1 MIAAG
6 AVPPK
11 RAWNSWDSDHPA
23 AMRYLPL
30 GLELRPCTYA
40 ASRNDFTD
48 FPAGAPG
55 LWLGPREVAAD
66 DIRLRLAH
74 AGTEL
79 DLRYTSPDPA
89 TLIGRYRVLKHGE
102 WGLRFWVVLVLQ
114 LMPPER
120 DGKPVRWRFDPRT
133 GLAQA
138 RHRGRK
144 VAVGASRRPL
154 LVTAHPS
161 LAALREEMQSK
172 GYWYLDSRGT
182 SGTLLALRYNLEE
195 MPELVFVAAVAA
207 DPGTAVER
215 VTAVLSMPSAWRLGY
230 RLPPHP
236 SRRAFGPPQD
246 EDSFFAPHPEVAA
259 RRPSKGE
266 DACLAAL
273 RDVIAWNTV
282 WDPVNHRP
290 YTTLSR
296 NWGMRK
302 FGGWGVWLD
311 DLFFHALMASA
322 IDPEVARE
330 NLEAAL
336 SNATPEGNL
345 ACLITGRDAWLDR
358 SQPPIGGFVV
368 WLLYQRLGAK
378 ELLRRAWPALDANHR
393 WWLARRDGNGDGLY
407 EYGSSDVGA
416 GLYIGTKLAAKD
428 ESFMDNSPVHDEA
441 EFDPTTRTLNAAD
454 IGLNSLIALD
464 AEMLALVA
472 GRLGKR
478 QAAHR
483 HATTAEA
490 LKARIAERLWDEE
503 RQVFANR
510 LWSGRFVRSL
520 APTSFFP
527 LLAGAARPEQA
538 SAMVRLLGDPRKF
551 GGEWLLPSVTRDDPA
566 FADNV
571 YWRGRIW
578 PPLNFLVWAGLRR
591 AGFMAQARRL
601 AENGGR
607 LFQRAWA
614 DRKCPENYSA
624 TTGDAFDQPDTDSFY
639 GWGALMPFIALGER
653 IDVTPWQGWTVAR
666 GAVGERSG
674 PVCSPWGGL
683 ELSARK
689 GAMTVSVEGHPR
701 LTTSAERLTGL
712 SFDAGVVGAVLPSGP
727 AAWVAVHGRDKLKAR
742 LDGSAL
748 VGRREGDRIYYSI
761 PERSAPMKLELAP

>member
-1 MIAAG
+1 MIG
-6 AVPPK
+6 TDIVPAE

-48 FPAGAPG
+48 YPAGAPG
-55 LWLGPREVAAD
+55 LSLGQRRVTAD
-66 DIRLRLAH
+66 GVWLRLAH

-79 DLRYTSPDPA
+79 ELRYTSPDPT

-102 WGLRFWVVLVLQ
+102 WGLRFWVVLALR
-114 LMPPER
+114 LMAPER
-120 DGKPVRWRFDPRT
+120 AGASARWRFDPRT
-133 GLAQA
+133 GFAQA
-138 RHRGRK
+138 VHRRWK

-154 LVTAHPS
+154 LVTAHSS

-172 GYWYLDSRGT
+172 GYWYLDSRST

-195 MPELVFVAAVAA
+195 MPGLTFVATVAA
-207 DPGTAVER
+207 DPGTAVRR
-215 VTAVLSMPSAWRLGY
+215 VGETLSRLQPSSPASGEGWSGGG
-230 RLPPHP
+230 
-236 SRRAFGPPQD
+236 SRDQSADP
-246 EDSFFAPHPEVAA
+246 
-259 RRPSKGE
+259 
-266 DACLAAL
+266 LAAV
-273 RDVIAWNTV
+273 RDVITWNTV

-296 NWGMRK
+296 NWGMQK

-322 IDPEVARE
+322 IDPDLARE

-336 SNATPEGNL
+336 GNATPEGNL

-358 SQPPIGGFVV
+358 SQPPIGSFIV
-368 WLLYQRLGAK
+368 WLLHTRLGSR
-378 ELLRRAWPALDANHR
+378 ELLRRAWPVLDANHR

-407 EYGSSDVGA
+407 EYGSSDIGA

-441 EFDPTTRTLNAAD
+441 EFDLKTRTLNAAD
-454 IGLNSLIALD
+454 VGLNSLIALD
-464 AEMLALVA
+464 AEMLALIAEV
-472 GRLGKR
+472 LGKK
-478 QAAHR
+478 QAARR
-483 HATTAEA
+483 HAESAEA
-490 LKARIAERLWDEE
+490 LKARIAERLWDGE

-510 LWSGRFVRSL
+510 LWSGRFVCSL

-591 AGFMAQARRL
+591 AGFMAEASLL
-601 AENGGR
+601 AENGWR
-607 LFQRAWA
+607 LFRRAWA

-624 TTGDAFDQPDTDSFY
+624 TTGEAFDQPDTDSFY

-653 IDVTPWQGWTVAR
+653 IDVTPWWGWSVAR
-666 GAVGERSG
+666 GKNGERSG

-683 ELSARK
+683 ESSTETE
-689 GAMTVSVEGHPR
+689 AMTLSIDGQPR
-701 LTTSAERLTGL
+701 LITSVERLTGL
-712 SFDAGVVGAVLPSGP
+712 SFDADAVKAELPPGP
-727 AAWVAVHGRDKLKAR
+727 AAWIAVPAGDGLKAR
-742 LDGSAL
+742 LDGSVLA
-748 VGRREGDRIYYSI
+748 GRREGNRLRYLV
-761 PERSAPMKLELAP
+761 PKRSASVKLELVR

>member
-1 MIAAG
+1 MIG
-6 AVPPK
+6 ADAVAPE

-23 AMRYLPL
+23 AMRFLPL

-40 ASRNDFTD
+40 ASRNEFSDY
-48 FPAGAPG
+48 PAGAPG
-55 LWLGPREVAAD
+55 LSLGPRGITAD
-66 DIRLRLAH
+66 DVRLRLTH

-79 DLRYTSPDPA
+79 DLRYASPDSA

-102 WGLRFWVVLVLQ
+102 WGLRFWVLLVLR

-120 DGKPVRWRFDPRT
+120 DGASVGWRFDPRT

-138 RHRGRK
+138 RHRGWK
-144 VAVGASRRPL
+144 VAVGASRNPL

-172 GYWYLDSRGT
+172 GYWYLDSRST

-195 MPELVFVAAVAA
+195 MPELTFVATVAE
-207 DPGTAVER
+207 DPGTAVQR
-215 VTAVLSMPSAWRLGY
+215 VGETLSRLQPSPPT
-230 RLPPHP
+230 LPFP
-236 SRRAFGPPQD
+236 SRRQGVD
-246 EDSFFAPHPEVAA
+246 AA
-259 RRPSKGE
+259 DTSSPSPSRGE
-266 DACLAAL
+266 GWGGGGSRDQSADPLAAL

-296 NWGMRK
+296 NWGMQK

-311 DLFFHALMASA
+311 DLFFHALMASVIA
-322 IDPEVARE
+322 LDVACE

-378 ELLRRAWPALDANHR
+378 KLLRRAWPVLDANHR

-441 EFDPTTRTLNAAD
+441 AFDAKTRTLNAAD
-454 IGLNSLIALD
+454 VGLNSLIALD
-464 AEMLALVA
+464 AEMLALIA
-472 GRLGKR
+472 EALGKKQR
-478 QAAHR
+478 AHR
-483 HATTAEA
+483 HAETAEA
-490 LKARIAERLWDEE
+490 LKVRIAERLWDGE

-591 AGFMAQARRL
+591 SGFMAEASLL
-601 AENGGR
+601 AENGWR
-607 LFQRAWA
+607 LFKRAWA
-614 DRKCPENYSA
+614 DRKCPENYAA
-624 TTGDAFDQPDTDSFY
+624 TTGEAFDQPDTDSFY

-653 IDVTPWQGWTVAR
+653 IDVTPWQGWTVGR
-666 GAVGERSG
+666 GKNGERSG
-674 PVCSPWGGL
+674 PVCSPWGEL
-683 ELSARK
+683 EMSVQKDSMTLSID
-689 GAMTVSVEGHPR
+689 GQPR
-701 LTTSAERLTGL
+701 LITSIERLTGL
-712 SFDAGVVGAVLPSGP
+712 SFDSGAVKAELPPGP
-727 AAWVAVHGRDKLKAR
+727 AAWIAVPVEDGLKAR
-742 LDGSAL
+742 LDGNVLA
-748 VGRREGDRIYYSI
+748 GRREGNRLRYSV
-761 PERSAPMKLELAP
+761 PKRSASAKLELIR